1 MTAKNKIMLNEIV
14 VKYFPKYKDSD
25 PFDLNIER
33 LIEKCIAKESGLTW
47 IGDEG
52 LPYDFK
58 EDRSDAKTG
67 CCRVNV
73 SPEGY
78 EKCAGEIS
86 SVETKVGDLRVVI
99 YNEARR
105 TCHFFLIPH
114 KMIKSLAVWG
124 YGKNSQKMRIMF
136 SYSMRND
143 TYSNGLEVFRKSS
156 FKEICHNRLE
166 ARRQPLKVVSSRKAA

>member
-1 MTAKNKIMLNEIV
+1 MMKGNDMSAKNKIMLNEIV
-14 VKYFPKYKDSD
+14 AKYFPKYKDSD

-33 LIEKCIAKESGLTW
+33 MIEKCIAKESGLTW
-47 IGDEG
+47 VGDDG

-67 CCRVNV
+67 CCRINL
-73 SPEGY
+73 SKKGY
-78 EKCAGEIS
+78 ESCSGEIAG
-86 SVETKVGDLRVVI
+86 VENKVGDLRVVI

-105 TCHFFLIPH
+105 TCDFFLIPH
-114 KMIKSLAVWG
+114 KMIKSLAAWG
-124 YGKNSQKMRIMF
+124 YGQNEKKMRINF

-156 FKEICHNRLE
+156 FKEICFNRF
-166 ARRQPLKVVSSRKAA
+166 KVRKST